1 VVVAGLRGEVI
12 HGELA
17 GRRAGQH
24 LAESPREVGARRRG
38 ASVDCLRLG
47 ERSPKW
53 ENIRRRLTDEYTLA
67 LRLSRKN
74 TLGIKFAENSPCLR
88 FARRSRLGLKVRGFG
103 KPENAKRA
111 AQRGAVSI
119 RCSTLCLAA
128 ETRLNGSVL
137 LHCAHNE
144 NPTSTLVASRYY
156 ASIIG
161 IRDEARRFA
170 VLCFYYWYSRRSSSL
185 RGTMLLL
192 LVFATKLVASRYHAS
207 IIRDDARR
215 FAVPCFYYSRRR
227 SSL

>member
-215 FAVPCFYYSRRR
+215 FD
-227 SSL
+227 

>member
-1 VVVAGLRGEVI
+1 
-12 HGELA
+12 
-17 GRRAGQH
+17 
-24 LAESPREVGARRRG
+24 
-38 ASVDCLRLG
+38 
-47 ERSPKW
+47 
-53 ENIRRRLTDEYTLA
+53 
-67 LRLSRKN
+67 
-74 TLGIKFAENSPCLR
+74 
-88 FARRSRLGLKVRGFG
+88 VRGFG

-192 LVFATKLVASRYHAS
+192 FATTLVASRYHAS

-215 FAVPCFYYSRRR
+215 FD
-227 SSL
+227 

>member
-1 VVVAGLRGEVI
+1 MARGGVRDASRRTPRVAAHR
-12 HGELA
+12 
-17 GRRAGQH
+17 
-24 LAESPREVGARRRG
+24 PTRRG
-38 ASVDCLRLG
+38 TMSAPRLHWCAHDAIA
-47 ERSPKW
+47 RAPKKW
-53 ENIRRRLTDEYTLA
+53 GPR
-67 LRLSRKN
+67 
-74 TLGIKFAENSPCLR
+74 KFATSDEPKLCVARFR
-88 FARRSRLGLKVRGFG
+88 FARRSRQGVKVRGFG

-161 IRDEARRFA
+161 IRDDARRFA
-170 VLCFYYWYSRRSSSL
+170 VPCFYYWYSRRSSSL

-192 LVFATKLVASRYHAS
+192 FATTLVASRYHAS

-215 FAVPCFYYSRRR
+215 FD
-227 SSL
+227 